1 MLAKK
6 LAVVNNHLRL
16 HLDIRCNLVD
26 NKHVP
31 AKNVVKTYIENGYY
45 HVYNRGVEKRNIFLD
60 KQDCVVLLHYLK
72 MYLAPI
78 DEIKNLSELNIRVNR
93 FIPLNLSQEIDL
105 LSFSLM
111 PNHFHFLLKQ
121 STKDGITKFLRRLA
135 TSYVMYF
142 NKKYKRV
149 GSLFQGI
156 YKAVLVESDSY
167 LLHLSRYIHL
177 NSMHVKSPV
186 NFMEFSSYPYY
197 LEEKQTSWIKPQ
209 EILSFFKSSKR
220 KDLKDILSYQS
231 FVEDYQM
238 NSTEALGELILE
250 DEC

>member
-1 MLAKK
+1 M
-6 LAVVNNHLRL
+6 
-16 HLDIRCNLVD
+16 
-26 NKHVP
+26 P

-45 HVYNRGVEKRNIFLD
+45 HAYNRGVEKRNIFLD

-78 DEIKNLSELNIRVNR
+78 DEIKKLSDLNIRVNR

-121 STKDGITKFLRRLA
+121 STRDGITKFLRRLA

-149 GSLFQGI
+149 GALFQGT
-156 YKAVLVESDSY
+156 YKGTLIDSDEY

-177 NSMHVKSPV
+177 NSSQIKSEI
-186 NFMEFSSYPYY
+186 NFLEFSSYPYY
-197 LEEKQTSWIKPQ
+197 LGQKQASWVKPK
-209 EILSFFKSSKR
+209 EILNFFKTAR
-220 KDLKDILSYQS
+220 RPDREDTLSYQS
-231 FVEDYQM
+231 FVEDHRVD
-238 NSTEALGELILE
+238 SVETLGELILE